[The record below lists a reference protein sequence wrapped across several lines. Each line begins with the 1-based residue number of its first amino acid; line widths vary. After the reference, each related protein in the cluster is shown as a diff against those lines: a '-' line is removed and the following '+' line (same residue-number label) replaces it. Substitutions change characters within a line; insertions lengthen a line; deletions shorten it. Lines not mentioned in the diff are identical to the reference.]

1 MCGYFNVMIYEQVIS
16 WSLKTISVNVETFWW
31 HLYFSAGL
39 KLAHKFASTKSV
51 QEEMKLKFNSEV
63 KFKFLSITLLF

>member
-1 MCGYFNVMIYEQVIS
+1 M
-16 WSLKTISVNVETFWW
+16 
-31 HLYFSAGL
+31 

-63 KFKFLSITLLF
+63 KFKFLSITLLFQTVAIIICAILKVISNCKLGHNS